1 MGRCGKRPSAVL
13 GNRPSQR
20 GEVKSVLS
28 FAKPCDHPIYDF
40 IVRDIENSSSIPSF
54 SLMHLAGH
62 FPLAST
68 LRVSVKAMGVGRLC
82 VYFSHGFR
90 IAHELKC
97 LFSRC
102 VRLDRSAITDA
113 ACKIRFAAEFASNLS
128 LGGFDHQS
136 TFSCLTV

>member
-1 MGRCGKRPSAVL
+1 MTEWAGAASDRRRFWVT
-13 GNRPSQR
+13 QR

-68 LRVSVKAMGVGRLC
+68 LRVSVKAMGVVLC
-82 VYFSHGFR
+82 ISP
-90 IAHELKC
+90 
-97 LFSRC
+97 
-102 VRLDRSAITDA
+102 TD
-113 ACKIRFAAEFASNLS
+113 S
-128 LGGFDHQS
+128 
-136 TFSCLTV
+136 V